1 MHDCLPAAQVGCQLP
16 WQAGPLQRAES
27 VGRFAFFNNHWHIN
41 KHLKYNTK
49 FDDFSVRV
57 HAAATLI
64 MAETHLTDTAWSS
77 FSLSEK
83 LMQGIEEAGFSKCTP
98 IQAETLPVALQ
109 GRDVAG
115 QAQTGTGKTA
125 AFLVAV
131 YHHLLNHPAS
141 EQRQVNQPRALI
153 LAPTRELAIQ
163 IYNDAGVLG
172 RHTGLRLG
180 LAYGGTGY
188 DEQRDAIAAGVD
200 ILIGTPGRLIDYFKQ
215 HVFNLKMIQAVV
227 LDEADRMFDLGFIKD
242 IRFLL
247 RRCPPPEQRLGM
259 LFSATLSHRVQELA
273 YEHMNRPFYVDV
285 VPEKVTAE
293 RVRQVLYHTAN
304 DEKIPLLIGLLS
316 HTDPHRS
323 IVFVNTKRNADR
335 VWSYLE
341 GNGFKCAVL
350 SGDVPQKK
358 RQRLLSDFQKGELPI
373 LIATDVAA
381 RGLHIPDV
389 SHVFNYDLPQDA
401 EDYVHRIGRTARVG
415 KDGDAISFACENFVY
430 SLPDIEAYLG
440 HKLPVATVPEDY
452 IGELKPPVKIN
463 RPPRPGGQGRSA
475 KRPAGRHGGAGGRGR
490 QHSRQG

>member
-1 MHDCLPAAQVGCQLP
+1 
-16 WQAGPLQRAES
+16 
-27 VGRFAFFNNHWHIN
+27 
-41 KHLKYNTK
+41 
-49 FDDFSVRV
+49 
-57 HAAATLI
+57 
-64 MAETHLTDTAWSS
+64 MAETHLTDVAWSS
-77 FSLSEK
+77 FSLSEQ
-83 LMQGIEEAGFSKCTP
+83 LMQGIEEAGFSRCTP
-98 IQAETLPVALQ
+98 IQAETLPVALA

-131 YHHLLNHPAS
+131 YHHLLTRPAAADRK
-141 EQRQVNQPRALI
+141 QNQPRALI

-163 IYNDAGVLG
+163 IHNDATVLG

-188 DEQRDAIAAGVD
+188 DEQRETIAAGVD

-215 HVFNLKMIQAVV
+215 HVFNLKQIQAIV

-247 RRCPPPEQRLGM
+247 RRCPPPEERLGL

-273 YEHMNRPFYVDV
+273 YEHMNQPFHVDV
-285 VPEKVTAE
+285 VPEKVTAD

-304 DEKIPLLIGLLS
+304 EEKVPLLIGLLN

-358 RQRLLSDFQKGELPI
+358 RQRLLNDFQKGELPI

-401 EDYVHRIGRTARVG
+401 EDYVHRIGRTARIG
-415 KDGDAISFACENFVY
+415 KDGDAISFACENYVY
-430 SLPDIEAYLG
+430 SLPDIEAYIG
-440 HKLPVATVPEDY
+440 HKIPVESVPEDY

-463 RPPRPGGQGRSA
+463 RPPRPGG
-475 KRPAGRHGGAGGRGR
+475 RPAKGTGGGRRGGGRGGR
-490 QHSRQG
+490 QQARQG

>member
-1 MHDCLPAAQVGCQLP
+1 
-16 WQAGPLQRAES
+16 
-27 VGRFAFFNNHWHIN
+27 
-41 KHLKYNTK
+41 
-49 FDDFSVRV
+49 
-57 HAAATLI
+57 
-64 MAETHLTDTAWSS
+64 MADTHLTDITWSS
-77 FSLSEK
+77 FSLPEK

-125 AFLVAV
+125 AFLIAV
-131 YHHLLNHPAS
+131 YHHLMTRPAS
-141 EQRQVNQPRALI
+141 ESRQQNQPRALI

-163 IYNDAGVLG
+163 IYNDASVLG

-215 HVFNLKMIQAVV
+215 HIFNLKLIQAVV

-242 IRFLL
+242 MRFLL
-247 RRCPPPEQRLGM
+247 RRCPPPEQRLGL

-273 YEHMNRPFYVDV
+273 YEHMNLPVYVDV
-285 VPEKVTAE
+285 VPEMVTAE

-304 DEKIPLLIGLLS
+304 EDKIPLLVGLLN

-358 RQRLLSDFQKGELPI
+358 RQRLLSEFQKGELPI

-430 SLPDIEAYLG
+430 SLPDIEAFIG
-440 HKLPVATVPEDY
+440 HKIPVETVPESY
-452 IGELKPPVKIN
+452 IGELSPPVRIK
-463 RPPRPGGQGRSA
+463 RPPRPGGRGRPS
-475 KRPAGRHGGAGGRGR
+475 KRPAGQRSGSGRGR
-490 QHSRQG
+490 HQSRQG

>member
-1 MHDCLPAAQVGCQLP
+1 
-16 WQAGPLQRAES
+16 
-27 VGRFAFFNNHWHIN
+27 
-41 KHLKYNTK
+41 
-49 FDDFSVRV
+49 
-57 HAAATLI
+57 
-64 MAETHLTDTAWSS
+64 
-77 FSLSEK
+77 
-83 LMQGIEEAGFSKCTP
+83 MQGIEDSGFTMCTP
-98 IQAETLPVALQ
+98 IQAETLPVALE

-131 YHHLLNHPAS
+131 YNLLLTQPADKH
-141 EQRQVNQPRALI
+141 RKANQPRALM

-163 IYNDAGVLG
+163 IHDDARLLG
-172 RHTGLRLG
+172 QHTGLTLG

-188 DEQRDAIAAGVD
+188 DEQRETIAAGVD

-215 HVFNLKMIQAVV
+215 NVFDLKMTQALV

-242 IRFLL
+242 IRYLM
-247 RRCPPPEQRLGM
+247 RRCPPPEKRLGM

-273 YEHMNRPFYVDV
+273 YEHMNNPVLVDV
-285 VPEKVTAE
+285 EPEKVTAD

-304 DEKIPLLIGLLS
+304 EDKIPLLVGLLRHGDS
-316 HTDPHRS
+316 LRS
-323 IVFVNTKRNADR
+323 IVFVNTKRNAER

-358 RQRLLSDFQKGELPI
+358 RQSLLKEFQGGTLPV

-415 KDGDAISFACENFVY
+415 KDGDAISFACENYVY
-430 SLPDIEAYLG
+430 SLPEIEAFIG
-440 HKLPVATVPEDY
+440 HKIPVEAVPDDC
-452 IGELKPPVKIN
+452 IMELKPPVRIE
-463 RPPRPGGQGRSA
+463 RPPPRPGGRSNPHA
-475 KRPAGRHGGAGGRGR
+475 ARKGGSSGGRNR
-490 QHSRQG
+490 QRSR